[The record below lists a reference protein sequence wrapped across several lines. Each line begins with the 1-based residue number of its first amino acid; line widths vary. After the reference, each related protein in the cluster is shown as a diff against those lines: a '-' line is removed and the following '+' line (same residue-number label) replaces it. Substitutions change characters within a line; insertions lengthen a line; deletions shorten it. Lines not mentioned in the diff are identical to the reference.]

1 MAPSPN
7 RTLLIATTSP
17 GKLREWQELLVG
29 TGYRLVGLAEL
40 GIDFDVEETGT
51 TFRANALLKAEAYGR
66 ASELLTLAEDSGLVV
81 QALGGQPGVYSARW
95 EGDDYPH
102 KNAVLLR
109 LLTHEEGAARACH
122 YACVAVLRHP
132 DGRRWTATG
141 VVRGRIATHPAGSG
155 GFGYDPIFYVPRLG
169 QTLAEISD
177 AQKHRISHR
186 GRAAAH
192 VRAHLER
199 LLAEGQAG

>member
-1 MAPSPN
+1 MAPSTD

-17 GKLREWQELLVG
+17 GKFREWQELLVG
-29 TGYRLVGLAEL
+29 TDYRLVSLTDV
-40 GIDFDVEETGT
+40 GIGFDVEETGT
-51 TFRANALLKAEAYGR
+51 TFRANALLKAEAYGK
-66 ASELLTLAEDSGLVV
+66 ASELLTLAEDSGLAVA
-81 QALGGQPGVYSARW
+81 ALGGQPGVYSARW
-95 EGDDYPH
+95 EGDDYAH

-109 LLTHEEGAARACH
+109 LLAGQEDSARACH

-132 DGRRWTATG
+132 DGRRWYARG
-141 VVRGRIATHPAGSG
+141 EVHGRIAMRPAGSG

-169 QTLAEISD
+169 KTLAEISD

-186 GRAAAH
+186 GRAATR

-199 LLAEGQAG
+199 LLAEGQPG